1 MSGMRPVKPVAGLF
15 AAVAIAGFMVMQASG
30 QAPGGAAPSPRSITG
45 GTFEASGVVD
55 VPGTAGVLFV
65 DDGRNREIFWM
76 EIGADGTQKS
86 PAVAI
91 PLAADITD
99 LEGITSDGSS
109 FYVVGSQSKKNGYE
123 GDGLVRFK
131 FNPQTRRTEAVE
143 RIQGL
148 KAWLAAHV
156 QEVKGTAQKTGD
168 AVLNIEGIA
177 WDPRGGRLLLGL
189 RAPVVNGHALVI
201 PVKLQDPRAAWSA
214 ANLRVDGPTIRLPLG
229 GAGVR
234 SLEYDETTRVFHV
247 ITGAGLNNEDRD
259 FRIVEWKG
267 DPSPASLPVIASFG
281 SSLKPEGIT
290 RATVN
295 GRRVSLVVFDTSR
308 FALLD

>member
-1 MSGMRPVKPVAGLF
+1 MSGTRQVKPAAGLF

-30 QAPGGAAPSPRSITG
+30 QAPGGAGPSPRSIAG
-45 GTFEASGVVD
+45 GTFEASGVVH

-65 DDGRNREIFWM
+65 DDGRTREIFWM
-76 EIGADGTQKS
+76 EVGANGAQPS

-109 FYVVGSQSKKNGYE
+109 FYVVGSQSKKNGYQ

-148 KAWLAAHV
+148 KAWMAAHV
-156 QEVKGTAQKTGD
+156 PELKGAAQKSGD
-168 AVLNIEGIA
+168 EVLNIEGLA
-177 WDPRGGRLLLGL
+177 WDPRGERLLLGL
-189 RAPVVNGHALVI
+189 RAPVVNGHALII
-201 PVKLQDPRAAWSA
+201 PVKLQDPRGAFSA
-214 ANLRVDGPTIRLPLG
+214 ANLRLDGPAIHLPLG

-234 SLEYDETTRVFHV
+234 SLEYDGMTSTFRI
-247 ITGAGLNNEDRD
+247 ITGAGLNNENRD
-259 FRIVEWKG
+259 FRILEWKG
-267 DPSPASLPVIASFG
+267 DASPGSLPVIATYNRD
-281 SSLKPEGIT
+281 LKPEGIT
-290 RATVN
+290 RGTFN
-295 GRRVSLVVFDTSR
+295 GRQVSLVVFDTGR
-308 FALLD
+308 FVLLD